1 MKNTKNLFASRWL
14 LALSALSAGG
24 FATAAGPSAPGG
36 LYVGYYQED
45 PLTNPEDPM
54 PGAFVLNLPEN
65 DAAFEGAMFFTFV
78 GCQRSNVG
86 VVKGNKAGY
95 ALSGTWSGNIDNSA
109 QSGPYQGSYDPASGY
124 YKGLYSNS
132 AGKQFKDIP
141 GCIQY
146 YIGPN
151 GSWEMFAV
159 EQSQPAGFNVSVS
172 PSKVSWS
179 RVPNAAMTLVY
190 LIEPGLAKAGGA
202 NPIKFQTVVPAQVTS
217 FSIPAGGLT
226 KGKEYIAAAL
236 ITDGKAKR
244 LAFASKRFVAP

>member
-1 MKNTKNLFASRWL
+1 MKNTKNLCASRWL
-14 LALSALSAGG
+14 LALSALSAAG

-54 PGAFVLNLPEN
+54 PGAFVLNLPEV

-78 GCQRSNVG
+78 GCQHSNVG

-109 QSGPYQGSYDPASGY
+109 QSGPYQGNYDPASGY
-124 YKGLYSNS
+124 YKGVYSNS

-159 EQSQPAGFNVSVS
+159 EQNQPAGFNVSVS

-190 LIEPGLAKAGGA
+190 LIEPGIAKAGGA

-217 FSIPAGGLT
+217 FSIPVGGLT
-226 KGKEYIAAAL
+226 KGKEYIAATL
-236 ITDGKAKR
+236 ITDGKARR

>member
-124 YKGLYSNS
+124 YKGVYSNS

-236 ITDGKAKR
+236 ITDGKARR